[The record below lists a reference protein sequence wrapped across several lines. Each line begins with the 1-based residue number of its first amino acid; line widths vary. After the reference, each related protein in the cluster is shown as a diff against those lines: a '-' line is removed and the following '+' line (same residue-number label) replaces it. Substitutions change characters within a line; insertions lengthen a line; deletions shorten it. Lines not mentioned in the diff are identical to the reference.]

1 MTDSLYEIA
10 YASVK
15 IFSAIS
21 LIVLWSTLARWI
33 LQVFE
38 RMINVMDIG
47 HFPDRTY
54 D

>member
-1 MTDSLYEIA
+1 MTDNLYEIA

-15 IFSAIS
+15 IFSAVS
-21 LIVLWSTLARWI
+21 FIVLWSTISRWI

-38 RMINVMDIG
+38 RMINVMDVG
-47 HFPDRTY
+47 HFTDRTY